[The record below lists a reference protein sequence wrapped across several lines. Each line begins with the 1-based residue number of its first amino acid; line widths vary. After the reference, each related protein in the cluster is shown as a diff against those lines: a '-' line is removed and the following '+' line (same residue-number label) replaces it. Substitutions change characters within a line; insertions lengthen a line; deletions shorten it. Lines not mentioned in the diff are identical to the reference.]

1 MADVTATG
9 IRGAADT
16 PRRLSTILA
25 AQAESASEPVTIG
38 QIRDA
43 LGDRSFAA
51 LLVFFAALNLLPL
64 PPGTT
69 LILGLPMI
77 LVTAQMAV
85 GQRTVWLPRSIL
97 QRSVGAT
104 RFRQITARILPRL
117 LKFERM
123 IRPRY
128 WPFTSIA
135 TADRLIGIVGL
146 GLSIIVTLPI
156 PLGNWLPSF
165 AVFLIA
171 LALSERDGIWLAI
184 GLLTGL
190 VSLILVT
197 AIVGVAGVAAASIF
211 S

>member
-9 IRGAADT
+9 IRGSAET
-16 PRRLSTILA
+16 PRRLSTILMSH
-25 AQAESASEPVTIG
+25 AEVASDPVTIE
-38 QIRDA
+38 QIRDT

-51 LLVFFAALNLLPL
+51 LLAFFAALNLLPL

-85 GQRTVWLPRSIL
+85 GQRKVWLPRTIL
-97 QRSVGAT
+97 RRSVSAA

-117 LKFERM
+117 LKFERL

-128 WPFTSIA
+128 WPFGSIA
-135 TADRLIGIVGL
+135 TADRLIGVVGL
-146 GLSIIVTLPI
+146 ALSIIVTLPI

-171 LALSERDGIWLAI
+171 LALSERDGIWLGI
-184 GLLTGL
+184 GLLIGL
-190 VSLILVT
+190 SSVLLVT
-197 AIVGVAGVAAASIF
+197 AIVGVAGVAAASMF